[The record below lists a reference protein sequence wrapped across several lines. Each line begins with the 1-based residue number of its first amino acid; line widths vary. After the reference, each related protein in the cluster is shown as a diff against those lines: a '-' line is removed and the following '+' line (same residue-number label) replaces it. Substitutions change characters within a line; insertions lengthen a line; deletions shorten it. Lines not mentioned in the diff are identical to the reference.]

1 MKDKLKKVKN
11 GNLPLMILSIL
22 LLGFYIFPF
31 FLVLINS
38 LKPRMAILSNPV
50 ALPKT
55 INFDNFINAFNTMGY
70 PSALTNSLI
79 ITVLSLLLIIV
90 FSSMLAYFLVRW
102 DWKINKIIFMILVAS
117 MIIPFQALMI
127 PFVTIY
133 GSLNMLNSR
142 LLLTVFYLGFGVS
155 LATFMYHGFI
165 KNVPVELEEAA
176 KIDGATKL
184 QVFWKIIFPILKPV
198 TATIAILDVLWIWN
212 DFLLPSLVLTSQS
225 MRTIPLST
233 FYFFGQYTSS
243 YGQAMAALILAII
256 PVIIFYVAMQDK
268 IISGVIEGA
277 GK

>member
-1 MKDKLKKVKN
+1 MKAKLKELKKSN
-11 GNLPLMILSIL
+11 IPLMIISTL
-22 LLGFYIFPF
+22 LFLFYIFPF

-38 LKPRMAILSNPV
+38 FKAKMEILSNPI
-50 ALPKT
+50 ALPKS

-70 PSALTNSLI
+70 PSAITNSFI
-79 ITVLSLLLIIV
+79 ITTASLFLIIV

-127 PFVTIY
+127 PFVNIY
-133 GSLNMLNSR
+133 GSFNMLNSR
-142 LLLTVFYLGFGVS
+142 LLLAVYYLGFGVS

-165 KNVPVELEEAA
+165 KNIPLELEEAA

-212 DFLLPSLVLTSQS
+212 DFLLPSLVLISKS

-233 FYFFGQYTSS
+233 FYFFGQYTSN

-256 PVIIFYVAMQDK
+256 PVIIFYISMQDK